1 MLSTKQSRILEAVSM
16 SSLRTVWIASHLLQ
30 HNHNS
35 FIGGIP
41 WTQGELLYG
50 EVSHYRKVIATNLDG
65 VFFCARS
72 AGKHFKR
79 QKFEGTDVNGK
90 KLENYTYG
98 SFIATASMSG
108 HIVNFPQLQA
118 VYNSSKAAVIH
129 LAKSLAVEWV
139 KFARVNTVSPAY
151 INTEISDFVP
161 KETKAIWKGKTPMGR
176 EGEAGELK
184 GGFLYFACD
193 ASSYTTGADLIIDV
207 SRFLMIHE

>member
-1 MLSTKQSRILEAVSM
+1 
-16 SSLRTVWIASHLLQ
+16 
-30 HNHNS
+30 
-35 FIGGIP
+35 
-41 WTQGELLYG
+41 
-50 EVSHYRKVIATNLDG
+50 

-79 QKFEGTDVNGK
+79 QKFKGTDINGK

-129 LAKSLAVEWV
+129 LSKSLAVEWV
-139 KFARVNTVSPAY
+139 KFARVNTISPAY

-161 KETKAIWKGKTPMGR
+161 KDTKAIWKGKTPM
-176 EGEAGELK
+176 
-184 GGFLYFACD
+184 
-193 ASSYTTGADLIIDV
+193 V
-207 SRFLMIHE
+207 SVRIGPGISHY